1 MPRFLT
7 LIKLDETAAAAPR
20 SPAFAERMGTLFEE
34 ISKAGVM
41 LDTAG
46 LAPTAEGVRVVWS
59 GGGLTDTEGPFGG
72 GDAILGYSMI
82 QAGDRAEAVEWV
94 RRFLAAHD
102 DHLTITAEVREVREF
117 DGA

>member
-7 LIKLDETAAAAPR
+7 LIQLDETAADAPR
-20 SPAFAERMGTLFEE
+20 SSGFAERMGTLYQE

-46 LAPTAEGVRVVWS
+46 LAPTAEGIRVLWS
-59 GGGLTDTEGPFGG
+59 GGELTDTEGPFGD

-82 QAGDRAEAVEWV
+82 QARDRAEAVEWV